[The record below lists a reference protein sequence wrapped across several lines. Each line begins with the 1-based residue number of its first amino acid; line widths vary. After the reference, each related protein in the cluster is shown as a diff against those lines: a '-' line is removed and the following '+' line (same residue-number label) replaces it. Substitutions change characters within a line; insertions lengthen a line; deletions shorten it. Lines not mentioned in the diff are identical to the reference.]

1 MVIKKDFDDH
11 VAERDFLHGDLTTRW
26 RPEQIRPHHR
36 RQVVRRHF
44 VFVRVFGERIQEFYQ
59 IAQVVE
65 VFLFFLGG
73 NLKFIWF
80 GFFFGG
86 QFSPFSIEWTVEMP
100 DLRNLRIERE

>member
-26 RPEQIRPHHR
+26 RPEQIRPHYR

-65 VFLFFLGG
+65 VFLFSGG
-73 NLKFIWF
+73 NLKFIWL
-80 GFFFGG
+80 FFLLADSFHRFQLNGP
-86 QFSPFSIEWTVEMP
+86 SKCPI
-100 DLRNLRIERE
+100 